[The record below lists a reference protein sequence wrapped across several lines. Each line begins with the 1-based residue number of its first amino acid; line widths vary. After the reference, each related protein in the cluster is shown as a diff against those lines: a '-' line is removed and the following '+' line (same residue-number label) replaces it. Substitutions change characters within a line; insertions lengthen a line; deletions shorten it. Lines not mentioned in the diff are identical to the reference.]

1 MSDEKSAAEVMRDNA
16 IFELKQEIRH
26 WRTVASVALAEVSR
40 LSTAAALQV
49 AENTTAETIPV
60 DLPHCVYLPKG
71 TLHKIA
77 GEIDCLDIETHRD
90 IASRAGDLAPAHVVR
105 MDDYFGATTP
115 NDDLCIVSPKAEA
128 THLCPMT
135 VDGKPTLAGVAAG
148 PEMTPIFPERPVYAH
163 ALVALR
169 MLRLRE
175 PEAYGKLLAIV
186 QELSAERDKIVER
199 EEEQDDPGK
208 DGGK

>member
-1 MSDEKSAAEVMRDNA
+1 MSNEQSAAEVMRDNT
-16 IFELKQEIRH
+16 IFELRAEIRH

-40 LSTAAALQV
+40 LSGEV
-49 AENTTAETIPV
+49 ADPATMTEHPV
-60 DLPHCVYLPKG
+60 DLPHSIYLPKS
-71 TLHKIA
+71 I
-77 GEIDCLDIETHRD
+77 ILDINDRLDDDEIGRHLLM
-90 IASRAGDLAPAHVVR
+90 ASKAHDFVPVR
-105 MDDYFGATTP
+105 VMYGSDYFGAESRHP
-115 NDDLCIVSPKAEA
+115 CLVSPKAEA